1 MDAVDELNLDGVDL
15 AMEEGCGTANFAC
28 GDETS
33 MQLYL
38 LEHLREELPDKV
50 STRYIFSKIILKSM
64 GCS

>member
-1 MDAVDELNLDGVDL
+1 
-15 AMEEGCGTANFAC
+15 MEEGCGTANFAC

-50 STRYIFSKIILKSM
+50 FTRYTFCKKPSKVWYVP
-64 GCS
+64 